1 MVTPRR
7 VQFVGATIAW
17 MAITLLGLAAL
28 EAYSLELFFVVS
40 LVGFLVVTE
49 LTAPSVASPP
59 WRKRLRWFI
68 ALGLLAFGAVVIRR
82 ILRVLP
88 DGVI

>member
-7 VQFVGATIAW
+7 VQFVGATVAW
-17 MAITLLGLAAL
+17 MTAALVGLTAL

-49 LTAPSVASPP
+49 LTAPTIATPP

-68 ALGLLAFGAVVIRR
+68 ALGLLGFGAVVIRR
-82 ILRVLP
+82 ILRILP
-88 DGVI
+88 EGVV

>member
-7 VQFVGATIAW
+7 VQFVGATVAW
-17 MAITLLGLAAL
+17 MAITLVGLTAL

-49 LTAPSVASPP
+49 LTAPTVAKPP

-68 ALGLLAFGAVVIRR
+68 ALGLLGFGTVVIRR
-82 ILRVLP
+82 ILAVLP
-88 DGVI
+88 EGVL